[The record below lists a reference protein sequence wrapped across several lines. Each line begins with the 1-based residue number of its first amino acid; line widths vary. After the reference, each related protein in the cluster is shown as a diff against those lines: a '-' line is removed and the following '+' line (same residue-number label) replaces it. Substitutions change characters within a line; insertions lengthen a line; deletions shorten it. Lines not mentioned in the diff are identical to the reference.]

1 MEANMLVKE
10 KKQRVNIMLDETQR
24 VFLYRLAEE
33 RKTSVSEVIRSLVED
48 VKKKN
53 QALRLSKAVEDL
65 AGEYRTNEE
74 LTAFSALD
82 GEEME

>member
-1 MEANMLVKE
+1 MLLKE

-24 VFLYRLAEE
+24 VFLDRLAEE

-53 QALRLSKAVEDL
+53 QALRLSKAAEAL
-65 AGEYRTNEE
+65 ADEYRSNEE

-82 GEEME
+82 GEEIA